1 LRKKELLMDD
11 DNDLDFTHLS
21 STKPGPQPTREQ
33 MVEARHK
40 TLPGMPA
47 LKKTGYYVNITNRPT
62 QRIIP
67 RSKDKYELLII
78 DHEQDAVLPLVR
90 ALMLA
95 GFNVR
100 SAENREEIVIQL
112 KKSPLPDALM
122 LDITLPG
129 LNGLD
134 LLARIHQHPQLQSTP
149 ILVITSKF
157 DEENVA
163 AALARGAS
171 GYITKPCKPE
181 TLVDSVHAVL
191 GVA

>member
-1 LRKKELLMDD
+1 MDD
-11 DNDLDFTHLS
+11 DNDLDFTHLR
-21 STKPGPQPTREQ
+21 STEPVPQPTREQ
-33 MVEARHK
+33 MAEARQK
-40 TLPGMPA
+40 TISGMPT

-67 RSKDKYELLII
+67 RSQGKYELLII
-78 DHEQDAVLPLVR
+78 DHEQNAVLPIAL

-100 SAENREEIVIQL
+100 SAENREEIVTQL
-112 KKSPLPDALM
+112 KKPPLPDALM
-122 LDITLPG
+122 LDVAMPG
-129 LNGLD
+129 VNGLD

-171 GYITKPCKPE
+171 GYMTKPCKPE
-181 TLVDSVHAVL
+181 TLVSSVHAIL
-191 GVA
+191 GVV